1 MQFTPQRLERV
12 HRSMDHEGVEAIIAT
27 RRSDVQYM
35 TGYESPHDHLP
46 TGCLIVKNENPKL
59 IVSELQRELLVAESV
74 MGQVLT
80 FQDETTERWYS
91 TYTPQFWRRIVQA
104 IRDSGVDKSVIGLQH
119 DWLTIDEFDLLK
131 SSLPGAGFKDYSP
144 ALYRLRQVKDH
155 SEIDTIRRAISVA
168 EIGIRT
174 ALEIVTAGKT
184 ESEASL
190 EIEAAM
196 RGAGGQ
202 LRGIRAA
209 VLTGSHARY
218 PFAQPGVQR
227 IEEDDLVII
236 DITVSHLGYF
246 AEIART
252 VHAGSPS
259 EEQSAAFNGI
269 LGLTTRFEDIL
280 VSGTPV
286 REVGMAIHDEFQNC
300 GLSWNLYKPYGNSIG
315 LDLIEPPFLM
325 PESEGT
331 LKEGMVLSLTPM
343 CADSDEGAVK
353 ISDMYLITENGPEN
367 MTNLSRET
375 M

>member
-1 MQFTPQRLERV
+1 
-12 HRSMDHEGVEAIIAT
+12 MDHEGVEAIIVT
-27 RRSDVQYM
+27 RRSDVQYL
-35 TGYESPHDHLP
+35 TGYESPQEYIP
-46 TGCLIVKNENPKL
+46 TGCLVVKNENPRL

-74 MGQVLT
+74 MGKVLT

-91 TYTPQFWRRIVQA
+91 TYTPEFWKRIVQT
-104 IRDSGVDKSVIGLQH
+104 IRNSGVEKSMIGLQH
-119 DWLTIDEFDLLK
+119 DWLTVDEFDLLK
-131 SSLPGAGFKDYSP
+131 NALPGAGFKDYSP

-202 LRGIRAA
+202 RRGIRAA

-218 PFAQPGVQR
+218 PFAQPGHQR
-227 IEEDDLVII
+227 IEEEDLVII

-252 VHAGSPS
+252 VHAATPS
-259 EEQSAAFNGI
+259 KEQSAAFKGI
-269 LGLTTRFEDIL
+269 LDLTSRFEEIL

-286 REVGMAIHDEFQNC
+286 REIGKAIYDEFRKE
-300 GLSWNLYKPYGNSIG
+300 GPDWNLYKPYGNSIG

-325 PESEGT
+325 PDSEGT
-331 LKEGMVLSLTPM
+331 LREGMVLSMTPI
-343 CADSDEGAVK
+343 CADPEQGAVK

-367 MTNLSRET
+367 LTNLTRET